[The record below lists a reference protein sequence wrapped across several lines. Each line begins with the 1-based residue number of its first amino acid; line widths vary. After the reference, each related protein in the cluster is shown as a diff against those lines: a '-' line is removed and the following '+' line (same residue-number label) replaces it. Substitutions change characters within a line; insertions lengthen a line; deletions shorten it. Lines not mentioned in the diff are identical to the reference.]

1 MRTRLPPSLH
11 HAFLTPIFSSGPPCI
26 YESVRRGKPLPDSKY
41 PIYSRALEGLC
52 ITTTGFH
59 ARKKSDVETLIRFMG
74 GGYAPDLTNRTDYLV
89 ASEVGSEKYFVACQR
104 SIPIVRAEW
113 LLGCWKEA
121 ALLSPH
127 VRHSG
132 FKLV

>member
-1 MRTRLPPSLH
+1 
-11 HAFLTPIFSSGPPCI
+11 
-26 YESVRRGKPLPDSKY
+26 
-41 PIYSRALEGLC
+41 
-52 ITTTGFH
+52 
-59 ARKKSDVETLIRFMG
+59 MG

-113 LLGCWKEA
+113 LLACWKEA

-132 FKLV
+132 FKLCVEFATPDHPPRRTFCSRPSRVSPSA